1 MQEINIYDEDNNI
14 VVYVTQWD
22 TNVEIRIKDSD
33 VDGYELDSV
42 NFFNVKSNRALV
54 TEVTHVTEGEGSPYY
69 STHIPNII
77 LQQPYPIIGYAVVET
92 TVGFEQVERALFRF
106 MITVRK
112 QPQPSDRIYIDDGGD
127 DYIDAVE
134 ILEEVRQYAEDAEIY
149 CNRAEQAA
157 GQSGYMYFYINEDG
171 DLMLD
176 RTENVDVDF
185 MLIDGDLVIIT

>member
-1 MQEINIYDEDNNI
+1 M
-14 VVYVTQWD
+14 
-22 TNVEIRIKDSD
+22 
-33 VDGYELDSV
+33 
-42 NFFNVKSNRALV
+42 
-54 TEVTHVTEGEGSPYY
+54 TEGEGSPYY